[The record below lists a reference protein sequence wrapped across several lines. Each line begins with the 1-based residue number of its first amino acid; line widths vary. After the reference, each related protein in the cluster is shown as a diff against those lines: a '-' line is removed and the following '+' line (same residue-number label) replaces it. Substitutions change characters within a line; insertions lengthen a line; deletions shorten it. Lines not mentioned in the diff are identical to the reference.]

1 MHAVTCDAAGVDVII
16 IMTDKE
22 SKPSFRVSNVHFVH
36 VTMLDVARRVA
47 SALSHAGVADVLGEM
62 MRLIKS
68 ITTSNV
74 HSM

>member
-16 IMTDKE
+16 VMTDKE

-47 SALSHAGVADVLGEM
+47 SALRSAGVN
-62 MRLIKS
+62 
-68 ITTSNV
+68 NV
-74 HSM
+74 QGTI